1 MADSEALL
9 RLLALFAASMGLCAA
24 QDAREIVERSISL
37 DKRFSEAVLDYA
49 YVQHVEQ
56 RDLDSK
62 GAAKRVTSRDYEV
75 MLIEGTPYMRLV
87 RRNGKPLAPDEER
100 EQRQRLE
107 QVIAGRKNESP
118 AERAARLEDWK
129 RREQRRRAPLREIPA
144 AFHLRLAGET
154 RLDGRELYVIQAT
167 PRPGYTGKDRISRAF
182 PKLKG
187 SLWID
192 KHTYEWVRAEA
203 EVLETVSYG
212 LFLIRVLPGTKLAI
226 EETYVD
232 GEVWLPSF
240 FKADGT
246 VRLGLIKRMRLQY
259 EIDFREYRKAGK
271 D

>member
-1 MADSEALL
+1 LL
-9 RLLALFAASMGLCAA
+9 RLLALSAASIALCAA

-37 DKRFSEAVLDYA
+37 DNRFSQAVLDYT

-62 GAAKRVTSRDYEV
+62 GAVKRVTSRDYDV
-75 MLIEGTPYMRLV
+75 MLIEGTPYVRLV
-87 RRNGKPLAPDEER
+87 RRDGKPLPPGEER
-100 EQRQRLE
+100 EQQQRLDR
-107 QVIAGRKNESP
+107 VVAGRKHESP

-144 AFHLRLAGET
+144 AFYLKLAGET
-154 RLDGRELYVIQAT
+154 RLDGRELYVIEAT

-192 KHTYEWVRAEA
+192 KQTYEWVRAEA
-203 EVLETVSYG
+203 EVLETVTYG

-226 EETYVD
+226 EERHVN
-232 GEVWLPSF
+232 GEVWLPNF
-240 FKADGT
+240 FKADGG
-246 VRLGLIKRMRLQY
+246 VRLGLLRKMRLQY
-259 EIDFREYRKAGK
+259 EIDFRDYRKAGK